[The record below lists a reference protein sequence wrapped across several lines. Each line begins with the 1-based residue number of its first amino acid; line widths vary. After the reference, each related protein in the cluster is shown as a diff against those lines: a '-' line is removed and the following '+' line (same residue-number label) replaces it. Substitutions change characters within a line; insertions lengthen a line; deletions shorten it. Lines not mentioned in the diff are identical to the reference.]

1 MIISAATGPD
11 RRYRKPRMRVSR
23 RRAFSLLA
31 GAVALAACSSSST
44 SSSGSSSSAGTAA
57 NSTFCQ
63 GGQTDVSYAG
73 PMSGAEATYGQE
85 QYDGLSLAVSLFN
98 SAGGFTAGP
107 LKGCKVKILG
117 PYDDESQPSLGAT
130 IATRLSTN
138 SHLLMYFGDVDSG
151 VTLAALP
158 ILSRAGIPVIN
169 SYSSSPELTSLGYKN
184 FFRVILN
191 DNSQGAAIADLLK
204 NTFHDTS
211 YAAVWPDDVFGQGI
225 SASFLQEAAKLGASV
240 PVNYSYP
247 AAQTDFSVLA
257 SKVRGA
263 HVDAVALLGV
273 YSGDGLIVKQLASSG
288 VPPSSSTVYLAN
300 ASDNAPQFV
309 SLAGTSAANGVYI
322 TGLWDPANA
331 SAAGKVFASKFE
343 SVYHSAPA
351 EDAATAYDAFN
362 VFAQAAAQ
370 GGGSRSDLI
379 AALAKITPSS
389 PFMGLTGAI
398 GFLATGQ
405 RAVEVPI
412 LLKVVNGQIVAAPS
426 PS

>member
-1 MIISAATGPD
+1 
-11 RRYRKPRMRVSR
+11 
-23 RRAFSLLA
+23 
-31 GAVALAACSSSST
+31 
-44 SSSGSSSSAGTAA
+44 
-57 NSTFCQ
+57 
-63 GGQTDVSYAG
+63 
-73 PMSGAEATYGQE
+73 MSGAEATYGQE

-98 SAGGFTAGP
+98 SAGGFTSGP

-117 PYDDESQPSLGAT
+117 PYDDESQPSTGAT

-191 DNSQGAAIADLLK
+191 DSTQGSAMADLLK
-204 NTFHDTS
+204 NTFHDTR

-225 SASFLQEAAKLGASV
+225 SASFLSESAKLGASV

-247 AAQTDFSVLA
+247 ATQTDFSVLA

-288 VPPSSSTVYLAN
+288 VPASSTAYLAN

-343 SVYHSAPA
+343 GVYHSPPA

-362 VFAQAAAQ
+362 VFAQAAEQ
-370 GGGSRSDLI
+370 GGGSRADLI
-379 AALAKITPSS
+379 AALGKITPSN
-389 PFMGLTGAI
+389 PFQGLTGAI
-398 GFLATGQ
+398 GFLPTGQ

-412 LLKVVNGQIVAAPS
+412 LLKVVNGQIVAAPT

>member
-1 MIISAATGPD
+1 
-11 RRYRKPRMRVSR
+11 
-23 RRAFSLLA
+23 
-31 GAVALAACSSSST
+31 
-44 SSSGSSSSAGTAA
+44 
-57 NSTFCQ
+57 
-63 GGQTDVSYAG
+63 
-73 PMSGAEATYGQE
+73 MSGAEATYGQE

-98 SAGGFTAGP
+98 TAGGFTAGP

-247 AAQTDFSVLA
+247 ATQTDFSVLA

-331 SAAGKVFASKFE
+331 SAAGKVFACEVRERLPLGASRGRRDGIRRVQCLCPSRRAGRGQQVRPDRRAGE
-343 SVYHSAPA
+343 DNAVEPVRGIDRGHRIPLDRPAGRRGADPA
-351 EDAATAYDAFN
+351 E
-362 VFAQAAAQ
+362 
-370 GGGSRSDLI
+370 GGERPDSRCTQPVVRRSDVPPRCRRR
-379 AALAKITPSS
+379 AWRHITTSRN
-389 PFMGLTGAI
+389 GTGA
-398 GFLATGQ
+398 
-405 RAVEVPI
+405 
-412 LLKVVNGQIVAAPS
+412 
-426 PS
+426 